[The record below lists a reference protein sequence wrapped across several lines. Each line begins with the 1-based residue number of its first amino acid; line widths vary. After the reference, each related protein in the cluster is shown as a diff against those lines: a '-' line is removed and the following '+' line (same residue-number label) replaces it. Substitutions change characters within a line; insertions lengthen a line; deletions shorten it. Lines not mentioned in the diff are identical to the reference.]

1 MAPKRFNK
9 KRNTKRSNRWTP
21 ARRELKKGYRPSIA
35 RTLQLA
41 TYARTSQVLKFTKQM
56 SLIMDPQLNETYYLT
71 FRANCMNDILLDY
84 SGNNAPGTWTPTD
97 IAFASTANIQ
107 PEGFSGIWGSR
118 YMRHTVLS
126 ARCTVVSKGLD
137 GGINIDPTNVY
148 IIASQSATYVQNST
162 TQYQIEQ
169 RPYVVKNYQNS
180 NTGMVGQSRLFNQL
194 SVKKFLGVTDLKDV
208 EEASALNEGVLPN
221 TKPAKDLY
229 FHVVFTNAL
238 GIQHAHPIA
247 RQHVTIKMEYITQ
260 LHGITASNVPQ
271 AGNAQ
276 GGMRDPADL

>member
-1 MAPKRFNK
+1 MPIKRFNK
-9 KRNTKRSNRWTP
+9 KRTTKKNRWTP
-21 ARRELKKGYRPSIA
+21 ARRELKKGYRPGIA
-35 RTLQLA
+35 RSLQLA

-56 SLIMDPQLNETYYLT
+56 SLILDPQIQESYYLT

-84 SGNNAPGTWTPTD
+84 SGNNTPGTWEATD
-97 IAFASTANIQ
+97 TAFLATANIK
-107 PEGFSGIWGSR
+107 PEGFQGIWGSR

-126 ARCTVVSKGLD
+126 SRCTIVSKGLD
-137 GGINIDPTNVY
+137 GGLNIDPCNVY
-148 IIASQSATYVQNST
+148 IIASQSPTYIQNST

-208 EEASALNEGVLPN
+208 EEASALNESVPPN
-221 TKPAKDLY
+221 NTPAKELF

-238 GIQHAHPIA
+238 GIMYANDIS

-271 AGNAQ
+271 AGNAT